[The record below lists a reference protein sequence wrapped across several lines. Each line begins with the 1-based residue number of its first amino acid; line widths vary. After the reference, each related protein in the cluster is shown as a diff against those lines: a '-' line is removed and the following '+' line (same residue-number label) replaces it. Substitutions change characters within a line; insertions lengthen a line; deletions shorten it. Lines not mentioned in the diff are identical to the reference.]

1 MKLYKYQQELIDNS
15 HKNYIY
21 PLDTGTGKTIISI
34 NHYWKR
40 KHAQGKKLLIV
51 APAQKVREGGWD
63 REIKKFKDYNKIDN
77 IDYKVISYNKLKDVN
92 NVNNTYLIFDECH
105 YIKNYKKTQRSKYAL
120 NLCKK
125 ADGFC
130 LLSATPASNGYQ
142 DLGNYMSIFGFY
154 DTGYKYEKANAIKRW
169 TNYGYQEII
178 GWNNTEY
185 IDKCWKA
192 ISSKALMKEDC
203 VDLPPLVFEEK
214 YFEAGKEYLSIKKD
228 RYWNGIIYDN
238 TSKVIAGLRQSA
250 GIEDKLDYLKE
261 FRANTDANILIFYN
275 FNREAKEIKKIM
287 KIDYE
292 VSGAVTNIPKFDDY
306 NTLKGKTTLVQIQA
320 GGAGIELQYNSEVIF
335 FSPTWSFQDYDQ
347 ALGRAYRIGQKNKV
361 TVYKYIGKRTIE
373 ERVYAKLDEKKDFAE
388 KLLTDEDLGGSFND
402 K

>member
-1 MKLYKYQQELIDNS
+1 MKLYKYQQELLDKS
-15 HKNYIY
+15 LKNYIY

-34 NHYWKR
+34 NHYW

-63 REIKKFKDYNKIDN
+63 REINRFGNK

-92 NVNNTYLIFDECH
+92 DVDDTYIIFDECH
-105 YIKNYKKTQRSKYAL
+105 YIKNYKKTQRSKQAL
-120 NLCKK
+120 KLCKQ
-125 ADGFC
+125 AFGYC

-142 DLGNYMSIFGFY
+142 DLGNYMAIFGFY

-192 ISSKALMKEDC
+192 ISSKALMKKDC
-203 VDLPPLVFEEK
+203 VDLPPLTFEEK
-214 YFEAGKEYLSIKKD
+214 YFDAGKEYITIKKD
-228 RYWNGIIYDN
+228 RYYNGILYDN

-250 GIEDKLDYLKE
+250 GLKDKLEYLKE
-261 FRANTDANILIFYN
+261 FRANTDSNILIFYN
-275 FNREAKEIKKIM
+275 FNREAKEIKKIIT
-287 KIDYE
+287 IDYE
-292 VSGAVTNIPKFDDY
+292 VSGGVSKIPNFDEYD
-306 NTLKGKTTLVQIQA
+306 TLKGKTTLVQIQA

-335 FSPTWSFQDYDQ
+335 FSPSWSYQDYEQ

-361 TVYKYIGKRTIE
+361 TVYKYIGNRTIE
-373 ERVYAKLDEKKDFAE
+373 ERVYARLDEKKDFAE
-388 KLLTDEDLGGSFND
+388 KLLTDEDLGGSFD
-402 K
+402 D

>member
-1 MKLYKYQQELIDNS
+1 MKLYKYQQELLDKS
-15 HKNYIY
+15 LKNYIY

-34 NHYWKR
+34 NHYW

-63 REIKKFKDYNKIDN
+63 REINRFGNK

-92 NVNNTYLIFDECH
+92 DVDDTYIIFDECH
-105 YIKNYKKTQRSKYAL
+105 YIKNYKKTQRSKQAL
-120 NLCKK
+120 KLCKQ
-125 ADGFC
+125 AFGYC

-142 DLGNYMSIFGFY
+142 DLGNYMAIFGFY

-192 ISSKALMKEDC
+192 ISSKALMKKDC
-203 VDLPPLVFEEK
+203 VDLPPLTFEEK
-214 YFEAGKEYLSIKKD
+214 YFDAGKEYITIKKD
-228 RYWNGIIYDN
+228 RYYNGILYDN

-250 GIEDKLDYLKE
+250 GLKDKLEYLKE
-261 FRANTDANILIFYN
+261 FRANTDSNILIFYN
-275 FNREAKEIKKIM
+275 FNREAKEIKKIIT
-287 KIDYE
+287 IDYE
-292 VSGAVTNIPKFDDY
+292 VSGGVSKIPNFDEYD
-306 NTLKGKTTLVQIQA
+306 TLKGKTTLVQIQA

-335 FSPTWSFQDYDQ
+335 FSPSWSYQDYEQ

-361 TVYKYIGKRTIE
+361 TVYKYIGNRTIE
-373 ERVYAKLDEKKDFAE
+373 ERVYARLDEKKDFAE
-388 KLLTDEDLGGSFND
+388 KLLTDEDLGGNFD
-402 K
+402 DQ

>member
-1 MKLYKYQQELIDNS
+1 MKLYKYQQELLDKS
-15 HKNYIY
+15 LKNYIY

-34 NHYWKR
+34 NHYW

-63 REIKKFKDYNKIDN
+63 REINRFGNK

-92 NVNNTYLIFDECH
+92 DVDDTYIIFDECH
-105 YIKNYKKTQRSKYAL
+105 YIKNYKKTQRSKQAL
-120 NLCKK
+120 KLCKQ
-125 ADGFC
+125 AFGYC

-142 DLGNYMSIFGFY
+142 DLGNYMAIFGFY

-192 ISSKALMKEDC
+192 ISSKALMKKDC
-203 VDLPPLVFEEK
+203 VDLPPLTFEEK
-214 YFEAGKEYLSIKKD
+214 YFDAGKEYITIKKD
-228 RYWNGIIYDN
+228 RYYNGILYDN

-250 GIEDKLDYLKE
+250 GLKDKLEYLKE
-261 FRANTDANILIFYN
+261 FRANTDSNILIFYN
-275 FNREAKEIKKIM
+275 FNREAKEIKKIIT
-287 KIDYE
+287 IDYE
-292 VSGAVTNIPKFDDY
+292 VSGGVSKIPNFDEYD
-306 NTLKGKTTLVQIQA
+306 TLKGKTTLVQIQA

-335 FSPTWSFQDYDQ
+335 FSPSWSYQDYEQ
-347 ALGRAYRIGQKNKV
+347 VLGRAYRIGQKNKV
-361 TVYKYIGKRTIE
+361 TVYKYIGNRTIE
-373 ERVYAKLDEKKDFAE
+373 ERVYARLDEKKDFAE
-388 KLLTDEDLGGSFND
+388 KLLTDEDLGGNFD
-402 K
+402 DQ

>member
-15 HKNYIY
+15 QKNYIY

-34 NHYWKR
+34 NHYW

-77 IDYKVISYNKLKDVN
+77 IDYKVISYHKLADAKVDKD
-92 NVNNTYLIFDECH
+92 TFIIFDECH
-105 YIKNYKKTQRSKYAL
+105 YIKNYKGTQRSRFAL
-120 NLCKK
+120 THSKK

-142 DLGNYMSIFGFY
+142 DLGNYFSLFGFY
-154 DTGYKYEKANAIKRW
+154 TSGYKYEKEFAVKRFNNIGFWEIK
-169 TNYGYQEII
+169 E
-178 GWNNTEY
+178 WNNTDK
-185 IDKCWKA
+185 IDEMWKS

-203 VDLPPLVFEEK
+203 VDLPPLTFEEK
-214 YFEAGKEYLSIKKD
+214 YFDAGKEYITIKKD
-228 RYWNGIIYDN
+228 RYYNGILYDN

-250 GIEDKLDYLKE
+250 GIKDKLEYLKE
-261 FRANTDANILIFYN
+261 FRANTEANILIFYN
-275 FNREAKEIKKIM
+275 FNREAKEIKKLI
-287 KIDYE
+287 KVDYE
-292 VSGAVTNIPKFDDY
+292 VSGAVSNIPNFDEYD
-306 NTLKGKTTLVQIQA
+306 TLKGKTTLVQIQA
-320 GGAGIELQYNSEVIF
+320 GGAGIELQYNTEVIF
-335 FSPTWSFQDYDQ
+335 FSPTWSYQDYSQ

-361 TVYKYIGKRTIE
+361 TVYKYIGNRTIE
-373 ERVYAKLDEKKDFAE
+373 ERVYARLDEKQDFAE
-388 KLLTDEDLGGSFND
+388 KLLTDEDLGGTFDD

>member
-34 NHYWKR
+34 NHYWK
-40 KHAQGKKLLIV
+40 HAQGKKLLIV

-63 REIKKFKDYNKIDN
+63 REINKFKAYNKIDN
-77 IDYKVISYNKLKDVN
+77 IDYKVISYHKLADAKVDKD
-92 NVNNTYLIFDECH
+92 TFIIFDECH
-105 YIKNYKKTQRSKYAL
+105 YIKNYKGTQRSRFAL
-120 NLCKK
+120 THSRN

-142 DLGNYMSIFGFY
+142 DLGNYFSIFGFY
-154 DTGYKYEKANAIKRW
+154 TSGYKYEKEFAVKQFNNIGFWEIKEWRN
-169 TNYGYQEII
+169 TNK
-178 GWNNTEY
+178 
-185 IDKCWKA
+185 IDEMWKS

-214 YFEAGKEYLSIKKD
+214 YFDAGKEYISIKKD
-228 RYWNGIIYDN
+228 RYWNGVIFDN

-250 GIEDKLDYLKE
+250 GIKDKLEYLKE
-261 FRANTDANILIFYN
+261 FRANTEANILIFYN

-292 VSGAVTNIPKFDDY
+292 VSGAVSNIPKFDDY
-306 NTLKGKTTLVQIQA
+306 DTLKGKTTLVQIQA
-320 GGAGIELQYNSEVIF
+320 GGAGIELQYNTEVIF
-335 FSPTWSFQDYDQ
+335 FSPTWSYQDYSQ

-361 TVYKYIGKRTIE
+361 TVYKYISNRTIE
-373 ERVYAKLDEKKDFAE
+373 ERVYARLDEKQDFAE

>member
-1 MKLYKYQQELIDNS
+1 MKLYKYQQELIDKS

-34 NHYWKR
+34 NHYW

-63 REIKKFKDYNKIDN
+63 REINKFKSYNKIEN

-92 NVNNTYLIFDECH
+92 GNNIQDTYIIFDECH

-142 DLGNYMSIFGFY
+142 DLGNYFSIFGFY
-154 DTGYKYEKANAIKRW
+154 PNGYKYEKEYAVKRFNSIGFWEIKEWR
-169 TNYGYQEII
+169 
-178 GWNNTEY
+178 NTEK
-185 IDKCWKA
+185 IDEMWKS

-203 VDLPPLVFEEK
+203 IDLPPLIFEEK
-214 YFEAGKEYLSIKKD
+214 YFDTGKEYLSIKKD
-228 RYWNGIIYDN
+228 RYWNGVIYDN

-250 GIEDKLDYLKE
+250 GIKDKLEYLKE

-275 FNREAKEIKKIM
+275 FNREAREIKKII
-287 KIDYE
+287 KVDYE
-292 VSGAVTNIPKFDDY
+292 VSGAVSNIPKFDDY
-306 NTLKGKTTLVQIQA
+306 DTLKGKTTLVQIQA
-320 GGAGIELQYNSEVIF
+320 GGAGIELQYNNEVIF
-335 FSPTWSFQDYDQ
+335 FSPTWSFQDYEQ
-347 ALGRAYRIGQKNKV
+347 SNSL
-361 TVYKYIGKRTIE
+361 
-373 ERVYAKLDEKKDFAE
+373 
-388 KLLTDEDLGGSFND
+388 
-402 K
+402 

>member
-1 MKLYKYQQELIDNS
+1 MKLYKYQQELLDKS
-15 HKNYIY
+15 LKNYIY
-21 PLDTGTGKTIISI
+21 HLDTGTGKTIISI
-34 NHYWKR
+34 NHYW

-63 REIKKFKDYNKIDN
+63 REINRFGNK

-92 NVNNTYLIFDECH
+92 DVDDTYIIFDECH
-105 YIKNYKKTQRSKYAL
+105 YIKNYKKTQRSKQAL
-120 NLCKK
+120 KLCKQ
-125 ADGFC
+125 AFGYC

-142 DLGNYMSIFGFY
+142 DLGNYMAIFGFY

-192 ISSKALMKEDC
+192 ISSKALMKKDC
-203 VDLPPLVFEEK
+203 VDLPPLTFEEK
-214 YFEAGKEYLSIKKD
+214 YFDAGKEYITIKKD
-228 RYWNGIIYDN
+228 RYYNGILYDN

-250 GIEDKLDYLKE
+250 GLKDKLEYLKE
-261 FRANTDANILIFYN
+261 FRANTDSNILIFYN
-275 FNREAKEIKKIM
+275 FNREAKEIKKIIT
-287 KIDYE
+287 IDYE
-292 VSGAVTNIPKFDDY
+292 VSGGVSKIPNFDEYD
-306 NTLKGKTTLVQIQA
+306 TLKGKTTLVQIQA

-335 FSPTWSFQDYDQ
+335 FSPSWSYQDYEQ

-361 TVYKYIGKRTIE
+361 TVYKYIGNRTIE
-373 ERVYAKLDEKKDFAE
+373 ERVYARLDEKKDFAE
-388 KLLTDEDLGGSFND
+388 RLLTDEDLGGNFD
-402 K
+402 DQ

>member
-1 MKLYKYQQELIDNS
+1 MKLYKYQQELLDKS
-15 HKNYIY
+15 LKNYIY

-34 NHYWKR
+34 NHYW

-63 REIKKFKDYNKIDN
+63 REINRFGNK

-92 NVNNTYLIFDECH
+92 DVDDTYIIFDECH
-105 YIKNYKKTQRSKYAL
+105 YIKNYKKTQRSKQAL
-120 NLCKK
+120 KLCKQ
-125 ADGFC
+125 AFGYC

-142 DLGNYMSIFGFY
+142 DLGNYMAIFGFY

-192 ISSKALMKEDC
+192 ISSKALMKKDC
-203 VDLPPLVFEEK
+203 VDLPPLTFEEK
-214 YFEAGKEYLSIKKD
+214 YFDAGKEYITIKKD
-228 RYWNGIIYDN
+228 RYYNGILYDN

-250 GIEDKLDYLKE
+250 GLKDKLEYLKE
-261 FRANTDANILIFYN
+261 FRANTDSNILIFYN
-275 FNREAKEIKKIM
+275 FNREAKEIKKIIT
-287 KIDYE
+287 IDYE
-292 VSGAVTNIPKFDDY
+292 VSGGVSKIPNFDEYD
-306 NTLKGKTTLVQIQA
+306 TLKGKTTLVQIQA

-335 FSPTWSFQDYDQ
+335 FSPSWSYQDYEQ

-361 TVYKYIGKRTIE
+361 TVYKYIGNKTIE
-373 ERVYAKLDEKKDFAE
+373 ERVYARLDEKQDFAE

-402 K
+402 

>member
-1 MKLYKYQQELIDNS
+1 MKLYKYQQELLDKS
-15 HKNYIY
+15 LKNYIY
-21 PLDTGTGKTIISI
+21 HLDTGTGKTIISI
-34 NHYWKR
+34 NHYW

-63 REIKKFKDYNKIDN
+63 REINRFGNK

-92 NVNNTYLIFDECH
+92 DVDDTYIIFDECH
-105 YIKNYKKTQRSKYAL
+105 YIKNYKKTQRSKQAL
-120 NLCKK
+120 KLCKQ
-125 ADGFC
+125 AFGYC

-142 DLGNYMSIFGFY
+142 DLGNYMAIFGFY

-192 ISSKALMKEDC
+192 ISSKALMKKDC
-203 VDLPPLVFEEK
+203 VDLPPLTFEEK
-214 YFEAGKEYLSIKKD
+214 YFDAGKEYITIKKD
-228 RYWNGIIYDN
+228 RYYNGILYDN

-250 GIEDKLDYLKE
+250 GLKDKLEYLKE
-261 FRANTDANILIFYN
+261 FRANTDSNILIFYN
-275 FNREAKEIKKIM
+275 FNREAKEIKKIIT
-287 KIDYE
+287 IDYE
-292 VSGAVTNIPKFDDY
+292 VSGGVSKIPNFDEYD
-306 NTLKGKTTLVQIQA
+306 TLKGKTTLVQIQA

-335 FSPTWSFQDYDQ
+335 FSPSWSYQDYEQ

-361 TVYKYIGKRTIE
+361 TVYKYIGNRTIE
-373 ERVYAKLDEKKDFAE
+373 ERVYARLDEKKDFAE
-388 KLLTDEDLGGSFND
+388 KLLTDEDLGGNFD
-402 K
+402 DQ

>member
-1 MKLYKYQQELIDNS
+1 MRLYKYQQELIDNS

-34 NHYWKR
+34 NHYWK
-40 KHAQGKKLLIV
+40 HAQGKKLLIV

-63 REIKKFKDYNKIDN
+63 REINKFKTYNKIDN
-77 IDYKVISYNKLKDVN
+77 IDYKVISYHKLADAKVDKD
-92 NVNNTYLIFDECH
+92 TFIIFDECH
-105 YIKNYKKTQRSKYAL
+105 YIKNYKGTQRSRFAL
-120 NLCKK
+120 THSRQ

-130 LLSATPASNGYQ
+130 LLSATPASNGYH
-142 DLGNYMSIFGFY
+142 DLGNYFSIFGFY
-154 DTGYKYEKANAIKRW
+154 SSGYKYEKEFAVKQFNNIGFWEIKHW
-169 TNYGYQEII
+169 K
-178 GWNNTEY
+178 NTDK
-185 IDKCWKA
+185 IDKMWKS

-203 VDLPPLVFEEK
+203 VDLPPLTFEEK
-214 YFEAGKEYLSIKKD
+214 YFDAGKEYITIKKD
-228 RYWNGIIYDN
+228 RYWNGILYDN

-250 GIEDKLDYLKE
+250 GIKDKLEYLKE

-292 VSGAVTNIPKFDDY
+292 VSGAVSNIPKFEDY
-306 NTLKGKTTLVQIQA
+306 DTLKGKTTLVQIQA
-320 GGAGIELQYNSEVIF
+320 GGAGIELQYNTEVIF
-335 FSPTWSFQDYDQ
+335 FSPTWSYQDYSQ

-361 TVYKYIGKRTIE
+361 TVYKYIGNKTIE
-373 ERVYAKLDEKKDFAE
+373 ERVYARLDEKQDFAE
-388 KLLTDEDLGGSFND
+388 KLLIDEDLGGSFND

>member
-1 MKLYKYQQELIDNS
+1 MKLYKYQQELLDKS
-15 HKNYIY
+15 LKNYIY

-34 NHYWKR
+34 NHYW

-63 REIKKFKDYNKIDN
+63 REINRFGNK

-92 NVNNTYLIFDECH
+92 DVDDTYIIFDECH
-105 YIKNYKKTQRSKYAL
+105 YIKNYKKTQRSKQAL
-120 NLCKK
+120 KLCKQ
-125 ADGFC
+125 AFGYC

-142 DLGNYMSIFGFY
+142 DLGNYMAIFGFY

-185 IDKCWKA
+185 IDKCWKT
-192 ISSKALMKEDC
+192 ISSKALMKKDC
-203 VDLPPLVFEEK
+203 VDLPPLTFEEK
-214 YFEAGKEYLSIKKD
+214 YFDAGKEYITIKKD
-228 RYWNGIIYDN
+228 RYYNGILYDN

-250 GIEDKLDYLKE
+250 GLKDKLDYLKE

-275 FNREAKEIKKIM
+275 FNREAKEIKKIIT
-287 KIDYE
+287 IDYE
-292 VSGAVTNIPKFDDY
+292 VSGGVSKIPNFDEYD
-306 NTLKGKTTLVQIQA
+306 TLKGKTTLVQIQA

-335 FSPTWSFQDYDQ
+335 FSPSWSYQDYEQ

-361 TVYKYIGKRTIE
+361 TVYKYIGNRTIE
-373 ERVYAKLDEKKDFAE
+373 ERVYARLDEKKDFAE
-388 KLLTDEDLGGSFND
+388 KLLTDEDLGGNFD
-402 K
+402 DQ

>member
-15 HKNYIY
+15 QKNYIY

-34 NHYWKR
+34 NHYW

-77 IDYKVISYNKLKDVN
+77 IDYKVISYHKLADAKVDK
-92 NVNNTYLIFDECH
+92 NTFIIFDECH
-105 YIKNYKKTQRSKYAL
+105 YIKNYKGTQRSRFAL
-120 NLCKK
+120 THSRK

-142 DLGNYMSIFGFY
+142 DLGNYFSLFGFY
-154 DTGYKYEKANAIKRW
+154 TSGYKYEKEFAVKRFNNIGFWEIK
-169 TNYGYQEII
+169 E
-178 GWNNTEY
+178 WNNTDK
-185 IDKCWKA
+185 IDEMWKS

-203 VDLPPLVFEEK
+203 VDLPPLTFEEK
-214 YFEAGKEYLSIKKD
+214 YFDAGKEYITIKKD
-228 RYWNGIIYDN
+228 RYYNGILYDN

-250 GIEDKLDYLKE
+250 GIKYKLEYLKE
-261 FRANTDANILIFYN
+261 FRANTEANILIFYN
-275 FNREAKEIKKIM
+275 FNREAREIKKII
-287 KIDYE
+287 KVDYE
-292 VSGAVTNIPKFDDY
+292 VSGAVSSIPNFDEYD
-306 NTLKGKTTLVQIQA
+306 TLKGKTTLVQIQA
-320 GGAGIELQYNSEVIF
+320 GGAGIELQYNTEVIF
-335 FSPTWSFQDYDQ
+335 FSPTWSYQDYSQ

-361 TVYKYIGKRTIE
+361 TVYKYIGNRTIE
-373 ERVYAKLDEKKDFAE
+373 ERVYARLDEKQDFAE
-388 KLLTDEDLGGSFND
+388 KLLTDEDLGGTFDD

>member
-15 HKNYIY
+15 QKNYIY

-34 NHYWKR
+34 NHYW

-77 IDYKVISYNKLKDVN
+77 TDYKVISYHKLADAKVDK
-92 NVNNTYLIFDECH
+92 NTFIIFDECH
-105 YIKNYKKTQRSKYAL
+105 YIKNYKGTQRSRFAL
-120 NLCKK
+120 THSRK

-142 DLGNYMSIFGFY
+142 DLGNYFSLFGFY
-154 DTGYKYEKANAIKRW
+154 TSGYKYEKEFAVKRFNNIGFWEIK
-169 TNYGYQEII
+169 E
-178 GWNNTEY
+178 WNNTDK
-185 IDKCWKA
+185 IDEMWKS

-203 VDLPPLVFEEK
+203 VDLPPLTFEEK
-214 YFEAGKEYLSIKKD
+214 YFDAGKEYITIKKD
-228 RYWNGIIYDN
+228 RYYNGILYDN

-250 GIEDKLDYLKE
+250 GIKYKLEYLKE
-261 FRANTDANILIFYN
+261 FRANTEANILIFYN
-275 FNREAKEIKKIM
+275 FNREAREIKKII
-287 KIDYE
+287 KVDYE
-292 VSGAVTNIPKFDDY
+292 VSGAVSSIPNFDEYD
-306 NTLKGKTTLVQIQA
+306 TLKGKTTLVQIQA
-320 GGAGIELQYNSEVIF
+320 GGAGIELQYNTEVIF
-335 FSPTWSFQDYDQ
+335 FSPTWSYQDYSQ

-361 TVYKYIGKRTIE
+361 TVYKYIGNRTIE
-373 ERVYAKLDEKKDFAE
+373 ERVYARLDEKQDFAE
-388 KLLTDEDLGGSFND
+388 KLLTDEDLGGTFDD

>member
-34 NHYWKR
+34 NHYWK
-40 KHAQGKKLLIV
+40 HAQGKKLLIV

-63 REIKKFKDYNKIDN
+63 REINKFKAYNKIDN
-77 IDYKVISYNKLKDVN
+77 IDYKVISYHKLADAKVDKD
-92 NVNNTYLIFDECH
+92 TFIIFDECH
-105 YIKNYKKTQRSKYAL
+105 YIKNYKGTQRSRFAL
-120 NLCKK
+120 THSRN

-142 DLGNYMSIFGFY
+142 DLGNYFSIFGFY
-154 DTGYKYEKANAIKRW
+154 TSGYKYEKEFAVKQFNNIGFWEIKEWRN
-169 TNYGYQEII
+169 TNK
-178 GWNNTEY
+178 
-185 IDKCWKA
+185 IDEMWKS

-214 YFEAGKEYLSIKKD
+214 YFDAGKEYISIKKD
-228 RYWNGIIYDN
+228 RYWNGVIFDN

-250 GIEDKLDYLKE
+250 GIKDKLEYLKE
-261 FRANTDANILIFYN
+261 FRANTEANILIFYN

-292 VSGAVTNIPKFDDY
+292 VSGAVSNIPKFDDY
-306 NTLKGKTTLVQIQA
+306 DILKGKTTLVQIQA
-320 GGAGIELQYNSEVIF
+320 GGAGIELQYNTEVIF
-335 FSPTWSFQDYDQ
+335 FSPTWSYQDYSQ

-361 TVYKYIGKRTIE
+361 TVYKYISNRTIE
-373 ERVYAKLDEKKDFAE
+373 ERVYARLDEKQDFAE

>member
-15 HKNYIY
+15 QKNYIY

-34 NHYWKR
+34 NHYW

-63 REIKKFKDYNKIDN
+63 REINKFKIYNKIEN

-92 NVNNTYLIFDECH
+92 GNNIQDTFIVFDECH

-125 ADGFC
+125 ANGFC

-154 DTGYKYEKANAIKRW
+154 KSGYAYEKEFAVKRFNNIGFW
-169 TNYGYQEII
+169 EIRE
-178 GWNNTEY
+178 WRNTDK
-185 IDKCWKA
+185 IDEMWKS
-192 ISSKALMKEDC
+192 ISSKALKKEDC
-203 VDLPPLVFEEK
+203 VDLPPLVFEEC
-214 YFEAGKEYLSIKKD
+214 YFDAGKEYLTIKKD
-228 RYWNGIIYDN
+228 RYWNGILYDN

-250 GIEDKLDYLKE
+250 GIKDKLEYLKE

-275 FNREAKEIKKIM
+275 FNREAKEIKKII
-287 KIDYE
+287 KVDYE
-292 VSGAVTNIPKFDDY
+292 VSGGVSKIPKFDEYDK
-306 NTLKGKTTLVQIQA
+306 LKGKTTLVQIQA
-320 GGAGIELQYNSEVIF
+320 GGAGIELQYNTEVIF
-335 FSPTWSFQDYDQ
+335 FSPTWSYQDYEQ

-361 TVYKYIGKRTIE
+361 TVYKYIGNRTIE
-373 ERVYAKLDEKKDFAE
+373 ERVYARLDEKQDFAE

-402 K
+402 

>member
-1 MKLYKYQQELIDNS
+1 MKLYKYQQELLDKS
-15 HKNYIY
+15 LKNYIY

-34 NHYWKR
+34 NHYW

-63 REIKKFKDYNKIDN
+63 REINRFGNK

-92 NVNNTYLIFDECH
+92 DVDDTYIIFDECH
-105 YIKNYKKTQRSKYAL
+105 YIKNYKKTQRSKQAL
-120 NLCKK
+120 KLCKQ
-125 ADGFC
+125 AFGYC

-142 DLGNYMSIFGFY
+142 DLGNYMAIFGFY

-192 ISSKALMKEDC
+192 ISSKALMKKDC
-203 VDLPPLVFEEK
+203 VDLPPLTFEEK
-214 YFEAGKEYLSIKKD
+214 YFDAGKEYITIKKD
-228 RYWNGIIYDN
+228 RYYNGILYDN

-250 GIEDKLDYLKE
+250 GLKDKLEYLKE
-261 FRANTDANILIFYN
+261 FRANTDSNILIFYN
-275 FNREAKEIKKIM
+275 FNREAKEIKKIIT
-287 KIDYE
+287 IDYE
-292 VSGAVTNIPKFDDY
+292 VSGGVSKIPNFDEYD
-306 NTLKGKTTLVQIQA
+306 TLKGKTTLVQIQA

-335 FSPTWSFQDYDQ
+335 FSPSWSYQDYEQ

-361 TVYKYIGKRTIE
+361 TVYKYIGNRTIE
-373 ERVYAKLDEKKDFAE
+373 ECVYARLDEKKDFAE
-388 KLLTDEDLGGSFND
+388 KLLTDEDLGGNFD
-402 K
+402 DQ